1 MLRSSVSTWRVG
13 ILLLLFP
20 ALLLLPALHLH
31 PAYEHAHGAG
41 GAHRHAAVVHVDF
54 LPLSAHDHGEHHK
67 GHSAPGSPS
76 SQPPSQISFP
86 TLPPR
91 SLVLLP
97 PVLKKVAISLPVEAP
112 VVPSPFLFHVWALRR
127 DHAPPVQACAF
138 PPTSPRSPPH
148 LS

>member
-1 MLRSSVSTWRVG
+1 MRIFTPAWRAG
-13 ILLLLFP
+13 IFAFLFP
-20 ALLLLPALHLH
+20 VLLLLPALHLH

-67 GHSAPGSPS
+67 GPDAPGSPI
-76 SQPPSQISFP
+76 SQSPSQISFP

-91 SLVLLP
+91 SFVLSP
-97 PVLKKVAISLPVEAP
+97 PALEKVAISLSVEAP
-112 VVPSPFLFHVWALRR
+112 AVFSPFLFHAWALTR
-127 DHAPPVQACAF
+127 DHAPPVQACAS